1 MQQRSA
7 YDPSSRALDLTQ
19 RPFLCPSKLA
29 YRGVAEHQTDLE
41 RMET

>member
-7 YDPSSRALDLTQ
+7 YDPSSRALDLAQ
-19 RPFLCPSKLA
+19 RSLLCTPELA
-29 YRGVAEHQTDLE
+29 YHGVAEHQTDLE